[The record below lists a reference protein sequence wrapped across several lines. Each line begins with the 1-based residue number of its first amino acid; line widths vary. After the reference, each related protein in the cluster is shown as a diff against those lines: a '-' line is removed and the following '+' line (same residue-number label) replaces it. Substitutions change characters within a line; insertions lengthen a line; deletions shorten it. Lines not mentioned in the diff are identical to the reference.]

1 MSDILSAIGILLA
14 IITLFYDKTTS
25 TIKKV
30 LEKPLP
36 TKAQEIERKKLKYE
50 ICKALS
56 ISFIYCLIYFLF
68 FWLLLPTSFNIILSS
83 TFSFWSFDL
92 SATIYMIINFTVLL
106 FFIIAVKNTILL
118 AAKWKSV

>member
-50 ICKALS
+50 ICKTLS
-56 ISFIYCLIYFLF
+56 IS
-68 FWLLLPTSFNIILSS
+68 LLLNLFTFLLVITSNEL
-83 TFSFWSFDL
+83 
-92 SATIYMIINFTVLL
+92 
-106 FFIIAVKNTILL
+106 
-118 AAKWKSV
+118 